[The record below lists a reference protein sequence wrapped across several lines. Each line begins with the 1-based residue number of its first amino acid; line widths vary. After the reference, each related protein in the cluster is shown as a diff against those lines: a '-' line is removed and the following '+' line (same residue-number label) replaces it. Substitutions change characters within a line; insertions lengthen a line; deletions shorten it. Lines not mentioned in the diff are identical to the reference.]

1 MVMWGGARAAQL
13 VCVPFG
19 CGAKQ
24 GTAEWGK
31 NARSLTL
38 KLSCD
43 AISLLS
49 VRSHRLLS
57 CKLGAFA
64 KLPRQRSV
72 SCLAFSFDFTRLGAG
87 DDGRV
92 QGLFT
97 VSPSEGSSCFLCAC
111 NALGRK

>member
-64 KLPRQRSV
+64 KLPRQTVGQLSGV
-72 SCLAFSFDFTRLGAG
+72 QLRLHAAG
-87 DDGRV
+87 GGR
-92 QGLFT
+92 
-97 VSPSEGSSCFLCAC
+97 
-111 NALGRK
+111 